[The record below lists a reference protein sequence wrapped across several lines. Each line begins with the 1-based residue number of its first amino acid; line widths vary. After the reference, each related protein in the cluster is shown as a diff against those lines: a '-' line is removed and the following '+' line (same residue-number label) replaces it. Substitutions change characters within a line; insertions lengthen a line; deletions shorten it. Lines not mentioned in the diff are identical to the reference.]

1 MLWYTYIFCFF
12 RHFSYLLI
20 ICEKI
25 QLFPEVSLLLTA
37 AVQHKDLTGSVIGLA
52 ATTPPPLLTQDGCLC
67 AASATAAIL
76 ETIAVRTCVV

>member
-37 AVQHKDLTGSVIGLA
+37 EVQHKDLTGSVIGLA
-52 ATTPPPLLTQDGCLC
+52 AITSPPLDTRWLPQCRQHHRGYFRNR
-67 AASATAAIL
+67 
-76 ETIAVRTCVV
+76 AVRARVV